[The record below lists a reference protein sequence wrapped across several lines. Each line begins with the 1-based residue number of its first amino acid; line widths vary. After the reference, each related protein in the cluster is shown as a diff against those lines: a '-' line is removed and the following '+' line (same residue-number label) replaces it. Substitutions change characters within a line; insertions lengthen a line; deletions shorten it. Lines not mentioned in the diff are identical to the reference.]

1 MKRKFVILPL
11 ILACD
16 LLVGCSVSSN
26 ESSNTSSGPEI
37 ATVVDIDDRIDY
49 LSNDIPGEEELN
61 LWWHAN
67 TISDDEWD
75 EHYKERE

>member
-26 ESSNTSSGPEI
+26 ESSNEG
-37 ATVVDIDDRIDY
+37 
-49 LSNDIPGEEELN
+49 GG
-61 LWWHAN
+61 
-67 TISDDEWD
+67 DERG
-75 EHYKERE
+75 KVMRG